1 MNIRPVLPIVLVV
14 SAASVVAQTTAPT
27 PLDRLL
33 DRASSYVRSYVRDFS
48 TMVAEERYVQDSH
61 PMPQG
66 NSVGLDG
73 ALGQAAAQ
81 HVELRS
87 DLLFVR
93 PGEADRWLTFR
104 DVFAVNGRAVRDREE
119 RLAKLFLEKP
129 SQAVDRAS
137 EISREGY
144 RYNVGVKERTV
155 ANPMIAVAFLQPEY
169 RRRFDFRLDGID
181 VSLGSDVWIVKFK
194 ERDRPTILRT
204 PDNRNVPSMGRVW
217 IDGPSGR
224 VLQTELETRVADRVM
239 TIFSFD
245 ERLGLAVP
253 CEMRD
258 IAWVNGTVVTGVATY
273 TNFRRFGVSTG
284 ETFR

>member
-1 MNIRPVLPIVLVV
+1 MKIAVALSIVLATTAV
-14 SAASVVAQTTAPT
+14 SAAAETAS
-27 PLDRLL
+27 PLDGLL
-33 DRASSYVRSYVRDFS
+33 ERASSYVRSYVRDFS

-61 PMPQG
+61 PMPEASG
-66 NSVGLDG
+66 LGRSVD
-73 ALGQAAAQ
+73 AQAASQ
-81 HVELRS
+81 HVDLRS

-93 PGEADRWLTFR
+93 PGASDRWLTFR

-119 RLAKLFLEKP
+119 RLARLFIDP
-129 SQAVDRAS
+129 SSNAVDRAS

-144 RYNVGVKERTV
+144 RYNLGVKERTV
-155 ANPMIAVAFLQPEY
+155 ANPMLALAFLQPEY

-181 VSLGSDVWIVKFK
+181 VAFGTDVWIVKFK

-204 PDNRNVPSMGRVW
+204 PDNRNVPSMGRFW
-217 IDGPSGR
+217 IDGASGR
-224 VLQTELETRVADRVM
+224 VLQTELETRVGDRVM
-239 TIFSFD
+239 TMFSLD

-273 TNFRRFGVSTG
+273 TNFRRFDVSTD

>member
-1 MNIRPVLPIVLVV
+1 MKIVPVLSIVLAV
-14 SAASVVAQTTAPT
+14 SAVPAAAQSTS
-27 PLDRLL
+27 PLAGLL
-33 DRASSYVRSYVRDFS
+33 DRASAYVGAYMHGFS

-61 PMPQG
+61 PMG
-66 NSVGLDG
+66 GTG
-73 ALGQAAAQ
+73 AFGRADAETPAPAQ

-87 DLLFVR
+87 DLLLVR
-93 PGEADRWLTFR
+93 PGVSDQWLTFR

-119 RLAKLFLEKP
+119 RLARLFINQQP
-129 SQAVDRAS
+129 HAVDRAG

-144 RYNVGVKERTV
+144 RYNIGVKERTV

-169 RRRFDFRLDGID
+169 RHRFDFRLDGID
-181 VSLGSDVWIVKFK
+181 MAFGDDVWIVKFK

-204 PDNRNVPSMGRVW
+204 PDNRNVPSMGRFW
-217 IDGPSGR
+217 IDGASGR
-224 VLQTELETRVADRVM
+224 VLQTELETRVGDRVM
-239 TIFSFD
+239 TMFSLD
-245 ERLGLAVP
+245 DRLGLAVP

-273 TNFRRFGVSTG
+273 TNFRRFDVSTD

>member
-1 MNIRPVLPIVLVV
+1 MKIGPALSIVLAV
-14 SAASVVAQTTAPT
+14 STAPAAAQNTT
-27 PLDRLL
+27 PLASLL
-33 DRASSYVRSYVRDFS
+33 DRASAYVRSYMHDFS

-61 PMPQG
+61 PMG
-66 NSVGLDG
+66 GEG
-73 ALGQAAAQ
+73 AFGRAGAGIPPPAQ

-93 PGEADRWLTFR
+93 PGSSDRWLAFR
-104 DVFAVNGRAVRDREE
+104 DVFTVNGRAVRDREE
-119 RLAKLFLEKP
+119 RLGRLFIDQ
-129 SQAVDRAS
+129 SSNAVDRAS

-155 ANPMIAVAFLQPEY
+155 ANPMIALAFLQPEY
-169 RRRFDFRLDGID
+169 RHRFDFRLDGID
-181 VSLGSDVWIVKFK
+181 VALGSDVWIVKFK

-204 PDNRNVPSMGRVW
+204 PDNRNVPSMGRFW

-224 VLQTELETRVADRVM
+224 VLQTELETRVGDRVM
-239 TIFSFD
+239 TMFSLD
-245 ERLGLAVP
+245 HRLGLAVP

-258 IAWVNGTVVTGVATY
+258 ISWVNGTAVTGVATY
-273 TNFRRFGVSTG
+273 TNFRRFDVTTD